1 MSVRSRLMNKPL
13 ALLGGMAVILGLAF
27 SAVAD
32 EQSQVLSGDVAN
44 GTRLFRVHC
53 AVCHGFDGSGQGAG
67 AASLKTKPADLRD
80 GSLMNARD
88 DRMLYRAVQLG
99 CKGAGCSGAMPAFSD
114 VLSKLS
120 TWDILAYLRTLHM
133 PLTDFF
139 PKVDSYLVKRYTI
152 GKIGDEKFKEG
163 QMERLEDVLGKV
175 DSKDLS
181 QTVFTLFRTNRR
193 SLSPELV
200 PQQPQK
206 LAQLKKGNKIGY
218 VLFMTLVGPRGR
230 KVPIG
235 LGLDSGYAI
244 VKLVT
249 TQTDP
254 GLSAEYNEK
263 FKRYEELGKRGDNK
277 PDFKISKDKLGK
289 IFDKAVTRVYM
300 LAVEAANA
308 FEFEERE
315 RSWADGTF

>member
-1 MSVRSRLMNKPL
+1 MSVRSKLINKPIV
-13 ALLGGMAVILGLAF
+13 LLCGMAALLGLAF

-44 GTRLFRVHC
+44 GRRLFRIHC
-53 AVCHGFDGSGQGAG
+53 AVCHGFDGSGKGPG
-67 AASLKTKPADLRD
+67 AASLKIKPADLRD

-88 DRMLYRAVQLG
+88 DDMLFRAVQLG
-99 CKGAGCSGAMPAFSD
+99 CKGIGCKGGMPAFSD

-133 PLTDFF
+133 PLVEFF
-139 PKVDSYLVKRYTI
+139 PKVDRYLVKRYTI
-152 GKIGDEKFKEG
+152 GKIGKEKFQEG
-163 QMERLEDVLGKV
+163 QMERLEDALGKV
-175 DSKDLS
+175 DPKDLT
-181 QTVFTLFRTNRR
+181 QTVFTLFRANRR
-193 SLSPELV
+193 RLSPELV

-218 VLFMTLVGPRGR
+218 VLFMTLIGPRGR
-230 KVPIG
+230 KIPIG
-235 LGLDSGYAI
+235 LGLDTGYSI

-254 GLSAEYNEK
+254 SLSAEYNEI
-263 FKRYEELGKRGDNK
+263 FKRYEGLGKRGDK
-277 PDFKISKDKLGK
+277 PDFNISKDKLGK

-308 FEFEERE
+308 YEFEERD